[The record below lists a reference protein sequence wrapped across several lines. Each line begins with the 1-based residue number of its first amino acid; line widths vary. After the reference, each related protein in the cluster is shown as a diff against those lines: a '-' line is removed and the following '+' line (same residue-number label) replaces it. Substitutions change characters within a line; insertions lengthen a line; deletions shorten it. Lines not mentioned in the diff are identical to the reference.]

1 MKMMLNYAFQVC
13 LLSFLFISRAMA
25 TETITA
31 VNLADVVSE
40 LNRKEVYVEGSLNK
54 SRLSDRWY
62 FIEANT
68 KVHFATT
75 MSVRPSNLRR
85 LREGCARKSLSDDR
99 QCKIKALAELDTSER
114 EINLIIFEILEADI
128 PPKLEN

>member
-1 MKMMLNYAFQVC
+1 MKMMIKNVLQFC
-13 LLSFLFISRAMA
+13 LISLVFISRAMA

-62 FIEANT
+62 FIEDNT

-85 LREGCARKSLSDDR
+85 LREGCVSKSLLDDR

-114 EINLIIFEILEADI
+114 EIKLIIFEILEADI